1 LGSSSY
7 QAQNHAQAITL
18 YESGKHA
25 INRHNLDEG
34 KRQLQR
40 AIERRSDV
48 IPLGDAFFQLVM
60 IQLARREDHRQ
71 VLRRGLEQ
79 VPDDIYL
86 IALET
91 AMRRLNGI
99 DQAIYKPGAEYG
111 AKADTALGFIYRT
124 LGYQAETDQQYAR
137 ATKAYLAGLDCSFSH
152 DRIRSYLLRAIH
164 HWSRTGLPIGDVER
178 QLLRA
183 RLTRGIPGAHSGDYA
198 RLGLDLGAWDLTGLS
213 ALAYRRA
220 LEVDAD
226 NLIARTNLGW
236 ALYQQR
242 SYSAAIDQFRRVLDR
257 GPNSVAAFNLGLTH
271 LANGDARH
279 GEALYAEAVKQYGA
293 AEARRIGAVE
303 DLRQLVGRGGHPVA
317 EKVLV
322 TYWPELE

>member
-60 IQLARREDHRQ
+60 IQLSKREDHRQ

-79 VPDDIYL
+79 VPGDIYL
-86 IALET
+86 IALDT

-111 AKADTALGFIYRT
+111 AKADTALGFIYQT
-124 LGYQAETDQQYAR
+124 LGYQAETDEQYAR
-137 ATKAYLAGLDCSFSH
+137 ATKAYLAGLDCSFSD

-164 HWSRTGLPIGDVER
+164 SWSRTGLPIGDVER

-183 RLTRGIPGAHSGDYA
+183 RLTRGIPGAHSGYYA
-198 RLGLDLGAWDLTGLS
+198 RLGLDLGAWGLTGLS

-242 SYSAAIDQFRRVLDR
+242 SYSVAIDQFRRVLDL

-271 LANGDARH
+271 LADGDARH

-303 DLRQLVGRGGHPVA
+303 DLRQLVGRGGHPA
-317 EKVLV
+317 AAKVLV